1 MFAMV
6 NRVVLPEHEINA
18 ESGEIDAGTIDD
30 KRAEATR
37 RLAIRELLRQRAK
50 ALGIETEARLDGAID
65 EVLAAEVCVPEAGEA
80 EGERYFAANR
90 ERFCTPVT
98 VNMSHI
104 LLAAAP
110 DDAPAR
116 VAARRH
122 ADELIAALRS
132 EPARFVEFAQRHS
145 RCPSAQEGGGLGWI
159 GRGQTVPELE
169 SVVLRLPEGLADR
182 AVETRYGFHVVK
194 IDARRGGEPLA
205 YEQVRPLIFD
215 YLRERSW
222 RRAVSQ
228 YLQRLIAEADIQGV
242 DLEAAETPLMQ

>member
-18 ESGEIDAGTIDD
+18 ESGEIDFGTIDD

-37 RLAIRELLRQRAK
+37 RLAIRELLRQRAR
-50 ALGIETEARLDGAID
+50 ALGIETESRLDGAID
-65 EVLAAEVCVPEAGEA
+65 EVLAAEVSVPEAGEA
-80 EGERYFAANR
+80 ECERYFAANR
-90 ERFCTPVT
+90 DRFCTPVS
-98 VNMSHI
+98 VHMAHI

-116 VAARRH
+116 VAACRQ
-122 ADELIAALRS
+122 ADELISALRS
-132 EPARFVEFAQRHS
+132 EPVRFVEFAQRHS
-145 RCPSAQEGGGLGWI
+145 RCPSAHEGGALGWV

-169 SVVLRLPEGLADR
+169 SVILRLSEGLADR
-182 AVETRYGFHVVK
+182 AVETRYGFHVVR
-194 IDARRGGEPLA
+194 IDARHGGQPLA
-205 YEQVRPLIFD
+205 YAQVRHLIVD

-228 YLQRLIAEADIQGV
+228 YLQRLIAEADIRGV
-242 DLEAAETPLMQ
+242 DLEAAETPLVQ